1 MIRLLLL
8 FFSVFSVSA
17 FAQNVWTEGTTWE
30 VYLKDND
37 SPTLYELCEA
47 EVIDGMVYYP
57 LVADNNEY
65 RHDTL
70 AWVRAE
76 GDDELVYARSFRN
89 SSRDLLVYDFTKEY
103 APGDTIRY
111 GDMSG
116 RIFEVC
122 IDTLLSPIEYY
133 YDVIEEGDCLPL
145 WSGIIYKIG
154 YLEGPLGLFRVDQAS
169 PGEENDGNK
178 PKTTNVSHVLF
189 KRKGKPQI
197 EIAITHIENVMAD
210 EMDAFWF
217 SLMGSRT
224 GEPAGNC
231 FIISRGKKIILQK
244 R

>member
-30 VYLKDND
+30 VYLKDNFY
-37 SPTLYELCEA
+37 SPTLYELCRA

-76 GDDELVYARSFRN
+76 GDDELVYARRYRTSPEEQ
-89 SSRDLLVYDFTKEY
+89 LVYDFTKKYE
-103 APGDTIRY
+103 PGDTLRY
-111 GDMSG
+111 GNEDG
-116 RIFEVC
+116 HIFEVY

-133 YDVIEEGDCLPL
+133 YDVIEEGDCLPV

-154 YLEGPLGLFRVDQAS
+154 YLEGPLGLFVVFDTA
-169 PGEENDGNK
+169 PGEEFNGNK
-178 PKTTNVSHVLF
+178 PKPTNVSHVLF
-189 KRKGKPQI
+189 RRKGRPQI
-197 EIAITHIENVMAD
+197 EITFIENTLPD
-210 EMDAFWF
+210 ETE
-217 SLMGSRT
+217 SLCYSLIGNRT
-224 GEPAGNC
+224 EASAINC
-231 FIISRGKKIILQK
+231 IIISQGKKIIVQK